1 MHREAI
7 QPLHCHSTKGRAE
20 MTNHG
25 LGRASLNAHV
35 EKVIGQRCGGARLQ
49 SEVIRGHQRS
59 SEVLKGHQ
67 RSSEANRGHQ
77 WSSKAIRGHQRPTEV
92 ISGHQRSSELACRSH
107 PTPVHV
113 TDESVA
119 CAARRWGDG
128 AVVSTCMQ
136 GRVHIRFEA
145 RASRLSRDDGV
156 EPFCHHRARVRA
168 QDGARQVG
176 GCLPDGAVH
185 EAARDDCRVGRGD
198 EGPPCV
204 KRPCVKQTSS
214 EAVRG
219 VIR

>member
-1 MHREAI
+1 MGSESMHREAI

-25 LGRASLNAHV
+25 LGRASLDAHV

-49 SEVIRGHQRS
+49 SEV
-59 SEVLKGHQ
+59 
-67 RSSEANRGHQ
+67 
-77 WSSKAIRGHQRPTEV
+77 IRGHQRPTEV

-136 GRVHIRFEA
+136 GRVHLRFEA

-168 QDGARQVG
+168 QDGAR
-176 GCLPDGAVH
+176 
-185 EAARDDCRVGRGD
+185 
-198 EGPPCV
+198 
-204 KRPCVKQTSS
+204 
-214 EAVRG
+214 
-219 VIR
+219 

>member
-1 MHREAI
+1 MGSESMHREAI

-59 SEVLKGHQ
+59 SEVLRGPQRPSEVIRGQQ
-67 RSSEANRGHQ
+67 RSSVV
-77 WSSKAIRGHQRPTEV
+77 IR
-92 ISGHQRSSELACRSH
+92 GHQRSSELACRSH

-119 CAARRWGDG
+119 CASRRGRGG

-136 GRVHIRFEA
+136 GRVHLRFEA
-145 RASRLSRDDGV
+145 RAARLSGRGRRG
-156 EPFCHHRARVRA
+156 EHLH
-168 QDGARQVG
+168 ARQ
-176 GCLPDGAVH
+176 
-185 EAARDDCRVGRGD
+185 
-198 EGPPCV
+198 GP
-204 KRPCVKQTSS
+204 S
-214 EAVRG
+214 
-219 VIR
+219 

>member
-1 MHREAI
+1 
-7 QPLHCHSTKGRAE
+7 
-20 MTNHG
+20 
-25 LGRASLNAHV
+25 
-35 EKVIGQRCGGARLQ
+35 
-49 SEVIRGHQRS
+49 
-59 SEVLKGHQ
+59 
-67 RSSEANRGHQ
+67 
-77 WSSKAIRGHQRPTEV
+77 
-92 ISGHQRSSELACRSH
+92 
-107 PTPVHV
+107 
-113 TDESVA
+113 
-119 CAARRWGDG
+119 
-128 AVVSTCMQ
+128 MQ

-219 VIR
+219 VIRGVIRGHDRGGAVRPRLGRDQDRSNQALSSALSAPPWQRTSSSAIKRHQVHSAHLRGRERRRPPNV